1 MCNIYFILIDP
12 CQGESLESFQVSHWM
27 EFLAAMSPQMA
38 GLVPSDSG
46 PGPEDGR
53 EERHLLLLW

>member
-1 MCNIYFILIDP
+1 MYHSNTYFILKDP
-12 CQGESLESFQVSHWM
+12 CQGESLESFQAM

-38 GLVPSDSG
+38 GLAPSDSG